1 MKASLQIKNSIYQVV
16 ISYKDEGKYKT
27 KWITTGL
34 REGTNMVAV
43 ENAKKYIVKSFEDEV
58 NSVTAPEEPAPPP
71 RPKGRPGRKKKSELP
86 VKKDEPPQPVC
97 FEFTEFLDMWLE
109 TVKPT
114 IAYNTYKGYAKNLRR
129 INGYFKPLNI
139 RLDEIKPLH
148 IQQFYSKMY
157 SEGLS
162 GSTVQHFHVN
172 IRKALQYAMLNELIN
187 TNPADKVKRPKAKK
201 YIASYYNKNELA
213 QLFEVFKGDRLE
225 LCVQIAAYYG
235 VRRSELIGLKWDAID
250 FDNKTVSIRHKVV
263 FDRQNGK
270 ELFIGDDELK
280 NVSSRRTLPLMP
292 HIERLL
298 REEKAWQEQNEALM
312 GDSYN
317 KDFDG
322 YVCRDKMGKLITPN
336 YVTRHFKQV
345 IDKNGLKHLRFHDL
359 RHSCASL
366 MLAHG
371 VSMKEIQEWLGHSTY
386 NVTANLYSHL
396 DYSSKIASA
405 AVITEVLG

>member
-58 NSVTAPEEPAPPP
+58 NGVTAPEEPAPPP

-250 FDNKTVSIRHKVV
+250 FENKTISIRHKVV

-292 HIERLL
+292 HIEKLL

-405 AVITEVLG
+405 AVITQVLG

>member
-16 ISYKDEGKYKT
+16 ISYKDSTGKYKT

-43 ENAKKYIVKSFEDEV
+43 ENARKYIVKSFEDEL
-58 NSVTAPEEPAPPP
+58 NGSTASDEPVPP
-71 RPKGRPGRKKKSELP
+71 RPKGRKKKTKVP
-86 VKKDEPPQPVC
+86 VEKPEEPESVS

-129 INGYFKPLNI
+129 INAYFKPLRI
-139 RLDEIKPLH
+139 RIDELRPLH

-172 IRKALQYAMLNELIN
+172 IRKALQYALLNELIQS
-187 TNPADKVKRPKAKK
+187 NPADKVKRPKAKK
-201 YIASYYNKNELA
+201 YIASYYNKDELTR
-213 QLFEVFKGDRLE
+213 LFEVFKGDRLE
-225 LCVQIAAYYG
+225 LCVHIAAYYG

-250 FDNKTVSIRHKVV
+250 FENKTVSIKHKVV
-263 FDRQNGK
+263 YDRQNGK
-270 ELFIGDDELK
+270 EVFIGDDELK

-292 HIERLL
+292 HIEKLL
-298 REEKAWQEQNEALM
+298 LAEKAEQEKNEQLM
-312 GDSYN
+312 GDSWN
-317 KDFDG
+317 RKFDG
-322 YVCRDKMGKLITPN
+322 YICRDKMGKLITPN
-336 YVTRHFKQV
+336 YVTCRFKKV

-386 NVTANLYSHL
+386 
-396 DYSSKIASA
+396 
-405 AVITEVLG
+405 

>member
-1 MKASLQIKNSIYQVV
+1 M
-16 ISYKDEGKYKT
+16 
-27 KWITTGL
+27 
-34 REGTNMVAV
+34 
-43 ENAKKYIVKSFEDEV
+43 
-58 NSVTAPEEPAPPP
+58 
-71 RPKGRPGRKKKSELP
+71 
-86 VKKDEPPQPVC
+86 
-97 FEFTEFLDMWLE
+97 
-109 TVKPT
+109 
-114 IAYNTYKGYAKNLRR
+114 
-129 INGYFKPLNI
+129 
-139 RLDEIKPLH
+139 
-148 IQQFYSKMY
+148 
-157 SEGLS
+157 
-162 GSTVQHFHVN
+162 
-172 IRKALQYAMLNELIN
+172 
-187 TNPADKVKRPKAKK
+187 
-201 YIASYYNKNELA
+201 
-213 QLFEVFKGDRLE
+213 FKGDRLE

-250 FDNKTVSIRHKVV
+250 FENKTISIRHKVV

-292 HIERLL
+292 HIEKLL
-298 REEKAWQEQNEALM
+298 REKKAWQEQNEALM

-322 YVCRDKMGKLITPN
+322 YVCRDRMGKLITPN

-345 IDKNGLKHLRFHDL
+345 IDKNGLKRLRFHDL

-396 DYSSKIASA
+396 DYSSKVASA
-405 AVITEVLG
+405 AIISQCLG